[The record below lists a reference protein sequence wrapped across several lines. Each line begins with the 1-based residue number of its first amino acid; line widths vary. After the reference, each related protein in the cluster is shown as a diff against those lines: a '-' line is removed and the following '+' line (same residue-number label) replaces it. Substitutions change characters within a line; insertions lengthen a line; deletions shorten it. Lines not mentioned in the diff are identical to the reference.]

1 MILIVEII
9 LEEVMEDLIKS
20 VEMQSIV
27 LVIGELF
34 DITESIIQS

>member
-27 LVIGELF
+27 LIIGELF
-34 DITESIIQS
+34 DIIESIIQS